1 MKNHSNEPFGLTDP
15 GVHIPADTISSGN
28 ADRKRQ
34 FKVFLVKVLCC
45 ILIALL
51 FLVAAFTP
59 SFATV
64 LSCAGVVIA
73 CSVAAVLVDRR
84 FWR

>member
-1 MKNHSNEPFGLTDP
+1 MKNHSNEPFGTTDS
-15 GVHIPADTISSGN
+15 GVYKTVNIISKAE

-34 FKVFLVKVLCC
+34 FKVFLIKVLCC
-45 ILIALL
+45 VLIALL
-51 FLVAAFTP
+51 FLVAAFAP

-64 LSCAGVVIA
+64 LSCTGVVIA